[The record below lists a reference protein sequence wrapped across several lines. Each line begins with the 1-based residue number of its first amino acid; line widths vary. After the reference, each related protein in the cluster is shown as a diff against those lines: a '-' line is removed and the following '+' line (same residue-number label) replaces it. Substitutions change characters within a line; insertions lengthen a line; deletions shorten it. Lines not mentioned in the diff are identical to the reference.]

1 MAFLKSPPMTN
12 TPELPDGFSIG
23 PMRVAEVPLLD
34 DMAAAEGWN
43 PGLADIG
50 IAWDIDPEAFIA
62 LRRGDELVGGGTIFS
77 YEGRFGFM
85 GLFIV
90 RAEFRGAGLGTVLW
104 HHRLDR
110 LRQRLNPGAA
120 IGMDGVFAMVP
131 FYERGGFKLAWRDL
145 RFEGLAQ
152 GARDPAALTLA
163 QIDFDEL
170 DRYDQRHV
178 PTPRTRFLER
188 WVNQPGAG
196 VAALREGG
204 ALVGYGV
211 VRPCRVGHKI
221 GPVFADRPDL
231 AETLVRSLMAMV
243 EGQRVQ
249 LDVPQANAAAVDMA
263 LRLGL
268 AEAFGCARLF
278 HGPQPQ
284 LPVGS
289 IFGVTSFE
297 FG

>member
-1 MAFLKSPPMTN
+1 MTN

-23 PMRVAEVPLLD
+23 PMRAAEVLLLD

-43 PGLADIG
+43 PGLADID
-50 IAWDIDPEAFIA
+50 IAWDIDPDAFIA

-90 RAEFRGAGLGTVLW
+90 RPEFRGAGLGTVLW

-110 LRQRLNPGAA
+110 LRQRLNPGAS

-152 GARDPAALTLA
+152 GARDPVALTLA
-163 QIDFDEL
+163 QVDFDEL

-178 PTPRTRFLER
+178 PTPRRRFLER

-196 VAALREGG
+196 VAALCEGG

-231 AETLVRSLMAMV
+231 AETLVRSLMARV

-278 HGPQPQ
+278 HGFQPQ
-284 LPVGS
+284 LPVDS

>member
-1 MAFLKSPPMTN
+1 
-12 TPELPDGFSIG
+12 
-23 PMRVAEVPLLD
+23 MRAAEVHLLD

-77 YEGRFGFM
+77 YAGRFGFM
-85 GLFIV
+85 GFFIV

-120 IGMDGVFAMVP
+120 IGMDGVLAMVP

-152 GARDPAALTLA
+152 GAREPAVLTLA

-231 AETLVRSLMAMV
+231 AETLVRSLMARV

-268 AEAFGCARLF
+268 SVAFGCARLF

-284 LPVGS
+284 LPVDA

>member
-1 MAFLKSPPMTN
+1 MTN

-23 PMRVAEVPLLD
+23 PMRAAEVPLLD
-34 DMAAAEGWN
+34 EMAAAEGWN

-77 YEGRFGFM
+77 YSGGFGFM

-90 RAEFRGAGLGTVLW
+90 LPEFRGAGLGTVLW

-120 IGMDGVFAMVP
+120 IGMDGVLAMVP

-145 RFEGLAQ
+145 RFEGPAQ
-152 GARDPAALTLA
+152 GAHGPAVLTLA
-163 QIDFDEL
+163 QIDFNEL

-231 AETLVRSLMAMV
+231 AETLVRSLMATV

-263 LRLGL
+263 QRLGL
-268 AEAFGCARLF
+268 VEAFGCARLF
-278 HGPQPQ
+278 CGAQPQ
-284 LPVGS
+284 LPVDA

>member
-1 MAFLKSPPMTN
+1 MKN
-12 TPELPDGFSIG
+12 TPMLPDGYSIG
-23 PMRVAEVPLLD
+23 PMCAAEVPVLD
-34 DMAAAEGWN
+34 DLAAAEGWN

-50 IAWDIDPEAFIA
+50 IAWDVDPDAFIA
-62 LRRGDELVGGGTIFS
+62 LRRGDEMEGGGTIFS
-77 YEGRFGFM
+77 YAGGFGYM

-90 RAEFRGAGLGTVLW
+90 RPEYRGAGLGTVLW

-110 LRQRLNPGAA
+110 LRQRLSPDSA
-120 IGMDGVFAMVP
+120 IGMDGVFEMVP

-152 GARDPAALTLA
+152 GARDPAVLTLA

-170 DRYDQRHV
+170 DRYDRRHV

-188 WVNQPGAG
+188 WVSQPGAG
-196 VAALREGG
+196 LAALREGG

-249 LDVPQANAAAVDMA
+249 LDVPQANAAAVDLA
-263 LRLGL
+263 QRLGL
-268 AEAFGCARLF
+268 VEAFGCARLF

-284 LPVGS
+284 LPVDT

>member
-1 MAFLKSPPMTN
+1 
-12 TPELPDGFSIG
+12 
-23 PMRVAEVPLLD
+23 
-34 DMAAAEGWN
+34 
-43 PGLADIG
+43 
-50 IAWDIDPEAFIA
+50 
-62 LRRGDELVGGGTIFS
+62 
-77 YEGRFGFM
+77 
-85 GLFIV
+85 
-90 RAEFRGAGLGTVLW
+90 VLW

-152 GARDPAALTLA
+152 GTRDPAVLTLA

-268 AEAFGCARLF
+268 AEAFGCARLL
-278 HGPQPQ
+278 HGPQ

>member
-1 MAFLKSPPMTN
+1 
-12 TPELPDGFSIG
+12 
-23 PMRVAEVPLLD
+23 
-34 DMAAAEGWN
+34 
-43 PGLADIG
+43 
-50 IAWDIDPEAFIA
+50 
-62 LRRGDELVGGGTIFS
+62 
-77 YEGRFGFM
+77 
-85 GLFIV
+85 
-90 RAEFRGAGLGTVLW
+90 
-104 HHRLDR
+104 
-110 LRQRLNPGAA
+110 
-120 IGMDGVFAMVP
+120 MDGVFAMVP

-152 GARDPAALTLA
+152 GVLSPAVLTLA

-188 WVNQPGAG
+188 WVTQPGAG

-231 AETLVRSLMAMV
+231 AETLVRSLMATV

-249 LDVPQANAAAVDMA
+249 LDVPQANAAAVDIA

-268 AEAFGCARLF
+268 VEAFGCARLF

-284 LPVGS
+284 LPVDT